1 MNRRPEMT
9 GEALTRLKRARG
21 QLNAVIEMMESGQG
35 CRDALTQLAAVSKA
49 IDRAGYKIIA
59 SDMRYCEAT
68 CERGEAP
75 EVTED
80 ELEKLFLALA

>member
-1 MNRRPEMT
+1 MKLRPEMT

-21 QLNAVIEMMESGQG
+21 QLNAVIEMMEEGG
-35 CRDALTQLAAVSKA
+35 DCREVLIQLAAVSKA

-59 SDMRYCEAT
+59 SGMRHCADAR
-68 CERGEAP
+68 ERGEQA
-75 EVTED
+75 EMTEQ

>member
-1 MNRRPEMT
+1 MKLRPEMT

-21 QLNAVIEMMESGQG
+21 QLNAVIEMMEEGRD
-35 CRDALTQLAAVSKA
+35 CREALTQLAAVSKA

-59 SDMRYCEAT
+59 SGMRHCADARD
-68 CERGEAP
+68 RGDQP
-75 EVTED
+75 EMTEE